1 MSTPCETLVP
11 LTAFEPDQSP
21 DAVHDVG
28 LFVALHVRD
37 GLTTSTVPL
46 VGVADMVTTGGEP
59 ATLTVTESDAGTPPL
74 SQVIVYVCEEKRAP
88 VDTPVE
94 LLRAPPVEKFVP
106 EQEVAKEDDQVRLA
120 EAPVGIV
127 IGPSSSFAFMSAC
140 GGLVLELS
148 VIVKLFISA

>member
-37 GLTTSTVPL
+37 GLTTLTVPL
-46 VGVADMVTTGGEP
+46 VGLADMVTTGGEP
-59 ATLTVTESDAGTPPL
+59 ATLTVTGSESLLEPL

-106 EQEVAKEDDQVRLA
+106 EQEVALRDDHVRLA
-120 EAPVGIV
+120 DEPVGIV
-127 IGPSSSFAFMSAC
+127 IGASELLAFMSATGR
-140 GGLVLELS
+140 GGGV
-148 VIVKLFISA
+148 